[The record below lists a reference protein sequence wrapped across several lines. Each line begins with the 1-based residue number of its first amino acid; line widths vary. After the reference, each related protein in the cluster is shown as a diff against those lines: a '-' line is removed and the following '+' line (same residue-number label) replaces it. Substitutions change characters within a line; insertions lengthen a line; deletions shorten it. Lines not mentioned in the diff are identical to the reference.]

1 MQEGLKKAVGVPLKL
16 AQTASAL
23 FTPLLELSE
32 IGNINC
38 KSDLQVSINLEIK
51 NLVPILGT
59 HILDSWL
66 FWLSLYETTSIVV

>member
-51 NLVPILGT
+51 KLSTYLRYSPFGFLAILA
-59 HILDSWL
+59 I
-66 FWLSLYETTSIVV
+66 FV